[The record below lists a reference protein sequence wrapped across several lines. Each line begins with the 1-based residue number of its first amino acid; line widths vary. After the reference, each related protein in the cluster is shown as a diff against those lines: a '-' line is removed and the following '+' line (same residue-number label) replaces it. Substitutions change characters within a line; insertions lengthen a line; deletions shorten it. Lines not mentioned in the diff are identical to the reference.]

1 MAIKIP
7 VNLATEPF
15 RRDRPIIVGTV
26 ALGGLLILA
35 LAIQIFFIF
44 SERGEASET
53 RILLDRLNRQ
63 VTKVTVE
70 QQKLD
75 LTLNKPANAEVL
87 EKSLFL
93 NLLIQHKAIS
103 WNKLFADL
111 EKVMPP
117 DVRLVTVRLPQ
128 VDAQSHVWLDM
139 TVAAK
144 EPVSILELVKR
155 FEKSPQFSDYQLLN
169 SLPPSQTEPFIRT
182 RMSVSYAQ
190 KL

>member
-1 MAIKIP
+1 MHIRIP

-26 ALGGLLILA
+26 ALSVILILI
-35 LAIQIFFIF
+35 LGLQGFTIW
-44 SERGEASET
+44 SEREQAADT
-53 RILLDRLNRQ
+53 RLFLDRLNRQ
-63 VTKVTVE
+63 VRAVTVE

-75 LTLNKPANAEVL
+75 LTLGQPANAEVL
-87 EKSLFL
+87 EQSLFL
-93 NLLIQHKAIS
+93 NLLINHKAIS
-103 WNKLFADL
+103 WTKLFADL
-111 EKVMPP
+111 EKVMPA

-128 VDAQSHVWLDM
+128 VDTQSRVWLDM

-144 EPVSILELVKR
+144 ESTSILELAKR
-155 FEKSPQFSDYQLLN
+155 LESSPQFSDYQLL
-169 SLPPSQTEPFIRT
+169 STLPASQTEPFVRT

>member
-1 MAIKIP
+1 MSMRIP

-15 RRDRPIIVGTV
+15 RRARHIIVATV
-26 ALGGLLILA
+26 ALSIVLLLTLA
-35 LAIQIFFIF
+35 MQVLVVS
-44 SERGEASET
+44 SERNQAADT
-53 RILLDRLNRQ
+53 RLLLDRLTRQ
-63 VTKVTVE
+63 MNTVNAE

-75 LTLNKPANAEVL
+75 ITLNQPANAEVL
-87 EKSLFL
+87 EQSLFL

-103 WNKLFADL
+103 WTKLFADL

-128 VDAQSHVWLDM
+128 VDSQSHVWLDM

-144 EPVSILELVKR
+144 ESISILELVKR
-155 FEKSPQFSDYQLLN
+155 LETSPQFSDYQLL
-169 SLPPSQTEPFIRT
+169 STLPASQTEPFVRT

>member
-1 MAIKIP
+1 MAIRVP

-15 RRDRPIIVGTV
+15 RRDRPIVVGTV
-26 ALGGLLILA
+26 ALSILLIVA
-35 LAIQIFFIF
+35 LAVQISMIF
-44 SERGEASET
+44 SERGQAAET
-53 RILLDRLNRQ
+53 RILLDRVTRQLN
-63 VTKVTVE
+63 KVTAQ

-75 LTLNKPANAEVL
+75 LTLNQPANSEVL

-128 VDAQSHVWLDM
+128 VDRHSHVWLDM

-144 EPVSILELVKR
+144 DPVAILDLVKR
-155 FEKSPQFSDYQLLN
+155 FEKSPQFSDYELLN
-169 SLPPSQTEPFIRT
+169 TLPPSQTEPYIRT

>member
-1 MAIKIP
+1 MSIRIP
-7 VNLATEPF
+7 VNLASEPF
-15 RRDRPIIVGTV
+15 RRARHIIVGTV
-26 ALGGLLILA
+26 ALSIVLLFTLGVQV
-35 LAIQIFFIF
+35 LVVR
-44 SERGEASET
+44 SERNQAADT
-53 RILLDRLNRQ
+53 RLLLDRLTRQ
-63 VTKVTVE
+63 MNTVNAE

-75 LTLNKPANAEVL
+75 ITLNQPANAEVL
-87 EKSLFL
+87 EQSLFL

-103 WNKLFADL
+103 WTKLFADL
-111 EKVMPP
+111 EKVMPS

-128 VDAQSHVWLDM
+128 VDSQSHVWLDM

-155 FEKSPQFSDYQLLN
+155 LETSPQFSDYQLL
-169 SLPPSQTEPFIRT
+169 STLPASQTEPYVRT

>member
-1 MAIKIP
+1 MSIRVP

-15 RRDRPIIVGTV
+15 RRARHIIVGTV
-26 ALGGLLILA
+26 VLSIMLVLA
-35 LAIQIFFIF
+35 LALQGFIVL
-44 SERGEASET
+44 SERNQAADT
-53 RILLDRLNRQ
+53 RVLLDRLTTQ
-63 VTKVTVE
+63 VNTVASE

-75 LTLNKPANAEVL
+75 ITLNQPANAEVL
-87 EKSLFL
+87 EQSLFL

-103 WNKLFADL
+103 WTKLFADL
-111 EKVMPP
+111 EKVMPA

-128 VDAQSHVWLDM
+128 VDSQSHVWLDM

-144 EPVSILELVKR
+144 ESISILELVKR
-155 FEKSPQFSDYQLLN
+155 LETSPQFSDYQLL
-169 SLPPSQTEPFIRT
+169 STLPPSQTEPFVRT